1 MVNDLMKAMLRAI
14 LRKDVWE
21 TNKAAMQ
28 EDVFTS
34 ADVKS
39 LVQYIGELHD
49 ERSGNLSVVD
59 LRLAVEAKY
68 RRPDGRKQEL
78 LDLVGLLDDAPDY
91 EFEEIQPLI
100 ADYLGRELA
109 NQAAIHIGSR
119 LETDRF
125 DLEVPFRLLERGM
138 EIASG
143 MNLDV
148 VDLIEADPTDE
159 HEREGIATVG
169 LGKVMDD
176 HLGGGVANGEM
187 LIWLALP
194 GGGKTSYLK
203 NQGMA
208 MAMAGEHVL
217 DITLEINGRKV
228 RKRCDQWLT
237 KLESEELL
245 GRPKLVVSRRRELAG
260 KYYVKDWCDRNV
272 TCDDIRNL
280 VKNMRAQGMEVTV
293 ISVDYL
299 ELMAP
304 TKNNRHGER
313 FNYSL
318 IAKEMRRLANEL
330 DVKLITAWQINRAGT
345 GKHVFGKED
354 VSECWDIIKH
364 ADIIL
369 GLNQNEE
376 ELDNHVMRVKI
387 MKQRESTARPL
398 EYYYSN
404 LDRMDIRPSD
414 SIEGDSDGPP
424 EEVGLGNRPGVRQYR
439 SGTEAG

>member
-1 MVNDLMKAMLRAI
+1 MINDLMKAMLRAC

-21 TNKAAMQ
+21 TNRAAMQ
-28 EDVFTS
+28 EDVFTN

-39 LVQYIGELHD
+39 LVKYIGELHD
-49 ERSGNLSVVD
+49 ERRGNLTPTD

-68 RRPDGRKQEL
+68 RKPDGRREEL
-78 LDLVGLLDDAPDY
+78 LALVDQLDDAPDY
-91 EFEEIQPLI
+91 EFEEIQPII

-125 DLEVPFRLLERGM
+125 DLEIPFRLLERGM

-148 VDLIEADPTDE
+148 VDLAESDPTDE
-159 HEREGIATVG
+159 HEREGVATVG
-169 LGKVMDD
+169 LGPTMDA

-187 LIWLALP
+187 LIWLAPP
-194 GGGKTSYLK
+194 GVGKTSYLK

-272 TCDDIRNL
+272 TVDDIRNL
-280 VKNMRAQGMEVTV
+280 VKNMRAQGMKVTTV
-293 ISVDYL
+293 SVDYL

-304 TKNNRHGER
+304 TKHNRHGER
-313 FNYSL
+313 FNFSA
-318 IAKEMRRLANEL
+318 IAKDMRRLANEL
-330 DVKLITAWQINRAGT
+330 DVKLITAWQINRPGSV
-345 GKHVFGKED
+345 KHVIGKED

-369 GLNQNEE
+369 GLNQNEQ
-376 ELDNHVMRVKI
+376 ELENNVLRVKI

-404 LDRMDIRPSD
+404 LDRMDIRESGQ
-414 SIEGDSDGPP
+414 GDDDGPP
-424 EEVGLGNRPGVRQYR
+424 VPI
-439 SGTEAG
+439 